1 MEIRRIGRT
10 ALAGAAC
17 AGLALAAAAGGAR
30 AQQATPRVPAG
41 VKLAILPVQDVSPAP
56 SGAWPGGASS
66 RSDALD
72 RINAEL
78 DFALSSSESAAGW
91 PGPRELTRMVE
102 RNPMIDAHP
111 HRLAV
116 SRLAGVEPGE
126 GRIGETLHRQLRR
139 LSALAG
145 VRMVAIPLRLA
156 WRPPER
162 GDGEGGG
169 AEAGDADGPAA
180 APGRP
185 VLEVALV
192 DTRAA
197 RVLWRGEVPGAAGP
211 PGEPGALAT
220 LSANLVALLSP

>member
-1 MEIRRIGRT
+1 MRRSGRT
-10 ALAGAAC
+10 ALTLAVCAGVALAASAAGAA
-17 AGLALAAAAGGAR
+17 
-30 AQQATPRVPAG
+30 AQQVTPRVPAG
-41 VKLAILPVQDVSPAP
+41 VKLAILPVQDVAPAP

-66 RSDALD
+66 RADALD

-78 DFALSSSESAAGW
+78 DFALASAEGVAGW

-116 SRLAGVEPGE
+116 GRIDQVEPGE
-126 GRIGETLHRQLRR
+126 GRLRATLHRQLRR
-139 LSALAG
+139 LSALAD
-145 VRMVAIPLRLA
+145 VRIVAIPLRLA
-156 WRPPER
+156 WRVPG

-169 AEAGDADGPAA
+169 EAAGAEGAGGSATG
-180 APGRP
+180 PGRP
-185 VLEVALV
+185 VLELALV

-197 RVLWRGEVPGAAGP
+197 RVLWRGEVAGPEAP

-220 LSANLVALLSP
+220 LAADLVALLSP